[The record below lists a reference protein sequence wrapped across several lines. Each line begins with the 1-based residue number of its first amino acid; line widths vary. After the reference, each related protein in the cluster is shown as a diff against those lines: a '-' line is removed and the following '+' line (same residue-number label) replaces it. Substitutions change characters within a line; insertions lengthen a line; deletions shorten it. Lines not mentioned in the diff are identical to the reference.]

1 MTDTTQTK
9 VENKAETSKISDKK
23 FSETLEKLTQALDLK
38 LKTNY
43 LDQLQVNQILTNF
56 RETQNYSDI
65 KQYLE

>member
-1 MTDTTQTK
+1 MAEITPTEIK
-9 VENKAETSKISDKK
+9 VEKNSDKK
-23 FSETLEKLTQALDLK
+23 FSETLDKLTEALDLK

-43 LDQLQVNQILTNF
+43 LDSLQVNQILTNF

>member
-1 MTDTTQTK
+1 MAEITPI
-9 VENKAETSKISDKK
+9 KAEKNSDKK